1 MKTSV
6 IIPVKSFHK
15 SKTRLHLSEEKT
27 SELCKLLLRE
37 VIKTVSE
44 SKLIDKIV
52 VVSNED
58 EISDIV
64 EEYDCKKI
72 PDINEKSVND
82 AVELAELYLV
92 ENEFTHSIV
101 LPLDVP
107 FFSSED
113 IEKLLNFSEEK
124 SVIIVPSRHFDGT
137 NALLRTPI
145 DSMKPRYDEGSYNFQ
160 VESAKNFDVKICVG
174 LIYRLMLDI
183 DSIED
188 LEFVIKQNIKPEFC
202 NKIREIIKDYSWMIG
217 FFEFL

>member
-6 IIPVKSFHK
+6 IIPVKSFQK
-15 SKTRLHLSEEKT
+15 SKTRLQLSEEKT
-27 SELCKLLLRE
+27 IELCRLLLRE

-44 SKLIDKIV
+44 SGLIDKTI

-58 EISDIV
+58 KISDII
-64 EEYDCKKI
+64 EEYDCKRI
-72 PDINEKSVND
+72 PDVNEKSVND
-82 AVELAELYLV
+82 AVGLAESYLI

-107 FFSSED
+107 FFYSED
-113 IEKLLNFSEEK
+113 IKKLLDFSDEK
-124 SVIIVPSRHFDGT
+124 SVVIIPSRHFDGT

-145 DSMKPRYDEGSYNFQ
+145 DSIRPRYDEGSYSFQ
-160 VESAKNFDVKICVG
+160 VESAKNFNVKISVG

-188 LEFVIKQNIKPEFC
+188 LEFVVKQDIKPEFC
-202 NKIREIIKDYSWMIG
+202 NKIKEIIQ
-217 FFEFL
+217 

>member
-6 IIPVKSFHK
+6 IIPVKSFQK
-15 SKTRLHLSEEKT
+15 SKTRLQLSEEKT
-27 SELCKLLLRE
+27 IELCRLLLRE

-44 SKLIDKIV
+44 SGLIDKII

-58 EISDIV
+58 KISDII
-64 EEYDCKKI
+64 EEYDCKRI
-72 PDINEKSVND
+72 PDVNEESVNN
-82 AVELAELYLV
+82 AVGLAESYLL

-107 FFSSED
+107 FFYSED
-113 IEKLLNFSEEK
+113 MEKLLNFSEEK
-124 SVIIVPSRHFDGT
+124 SVVIVPSRHFDGT

-145 DSMKPRYDEGSYNFQ
+145 NSMKPRYDEGSYSFQ
-160 VESAKNFDVKICVG
+160 IESAKNFDVKICVG

-183 DSIED
+183 DSVED

-202 NKIREIIKDYSWMIG
+202 SKIREIIS
-217 FFEFL
+217 

>member
-6 IIPVKSFHK
+6 IIPVKSFQK
-15 SKTRLHLSEEKT
+15 SKTRLQLSEEKT
-27 SELCKLLLRE
+27 IELCRLLLRE

-44 SKLIDKIV
+44 SGLIDKTI

-58 EISDIV
+58 KISDII
-64 EEYDCKKI
+64 EEYDCKRI
-72 PDINEKSVND
+72 LDVNEESVND
-82 AVELAELYLV
+82 AVGLAESYLL

-107 FFSSED
+107 FFYSED
-113 IEKLLNFSEEK
+113 MEKLLNFSEEK
-124 SVIIVPSRHFDGT
+124 SVVIVPSRHFDGT

-145 DSMKPRYDEGSYNFQ
+145 NSMKPRYDEGSYSFQ
-160 VESAKNFDVKICVG
+160 IESAKNFDVKICVG

-183 DSIED
+183 DSVED

-202 NKIREIIKDYSWMIG
+202 SKIREIIS
-217 FFEFL
+217 

>member
-6 IIPVKSFHK
+6 IIPVKSFQK
-15 SKTRLHLSEEKT
+15 SKTRLQLSEEKT
-27 SELCKLLLRE
+27 IELCRLLLRE

-44 SKLIDKIV
+44 SGLIDKTI

-58 EISDIV
+58 KISDII
-64 EEYDCKKI
+64 EEYDCKRV
-72 PDINEKSVND
+72 PDVNEESVND
-82 AVELAELYLV
+82 AVGLAESYLL
-92 ENEFTHSIV
+92 ENKFTHSIV

-107 FFSSED
+107 FFYSED

-124 SVIIVPSRHFDGT
+124 SVVIVPSRHFDGT

-145 DSMKPRYDEGSYNFQ
+145 DSMKPRYDEGSYSFQ
-160 VESAKNFDVKICVG
+160 IESAKNFDVKICVG

-183 DSIED
+183 DSVED

-202 NKIREIIKDYSWMIG
+202 SKIKEII
-217 FFEFL
+217 E

>member
-6 IIPVKSFHK
+6 IIPVKSFQK
-15 SKTRLHLSEEKT
+15 SKTRLQLSEEKT
-27 SELCKLLLRE
+27 IELCRLLLRE

-44 SKLIDKIV
+44 SGLIDKTI

-58 EISDIV
+58 KISDII
-64 EEYDCKKI
+64 EEYDCKRI
-72 PDINEKSVND
+72 LDVNEESVNN
-82 AVELAELYLV
+82 AVGLAESYLL

-107 FFSSED
+107 FFYSED

-124 SVIIVPSRHFDGT
+124 SVVIVPSRHFDGT

-145 DSMKPRYDEGSYNFQ
+145 DSMKPRYDEGSYSFQ
-160 VESAKNFDVKICVG
+160 IESAKNFDVKICVG

-183 DSIED
+183 DSVED

-202 NKIREIIKDYSWMIG
+202 SKIREILVNYS
-217 FFEFL
+217 

>member
-15 SKTRLHLSEEKT
+15 SKTRLQLSEEKT
-27 SELCKLLLRE
+27 IKLCRLLLRE

-44 SKLIDKIV
+44 SGLIDKVIV
-52 VVSNED
+52 VTNED
-58 EISDIV
+58 QISDII

-72 PDINEKSVND
+72 PDVNEESVND
-82 AVELAELYLV
+82 AVGLAESYLL
-92 ENEFTHSIV
+92 ENKFTHSIV

-107 FFSSED
+107 FFYSED

-124 SVIIVPSRHFDGT
+124 SVVIVPSRHFDGT

-145 DSMKPRYDEGSYNFQ
+145 DSMKPRYDEGSYSFQ
-160 VESAKNFDVKICVG
+160 IESAKNFDVKICVG
-174 LIYRLMLDI
+174 LVYRLMLDI
-183 DSIED
+183 DSVED

-202 NKIREIIKDYSWMIG
+202 SKIREIIS
-217 FFEFL
+217 

>member
-6 IIPVKSFHK
+6 IIPVKSFQK
-15 SKTRLHLSEEKT
+15 SKTRLQLSEKKT
-27 SELCKLLLRE
+27 IELCRLLLRE

-44 SKLIDKIV
+44 SGLIDKII

-58 EISDIV
+58 KISDII
-64 EEYDCKKI
+64 EEYDCKRI
-72 PDINEKSVND
+72 PDVNEESVND
-82 AVELAELYLV
+82 AVGLAESYLL

-107 FFSSED
+107 FFYSED
-113 IEKLLNFSEEK
+113 MEKLLNFSEEK
-124 SVIIVPSRHFDGT
+124 SVVIVPSRHFDGT

-145 DSMKPRYDEGSYNFQ
+145 DSMKPRYDEGSYSFQ
-160 VESAKNFDVKICVG
+160 IESAKNFDVKICIG

-183 DSIED
+183 DSVED

-202 NKIREIIKDYSWMIG
+202 SKIKEIIQ
-217 FFEFL
+217 